1 MTNYM
6 RNVEKF
12 FYDNFEEDLE
22 VNDENYDILNHTLM
36 LMDMDDDDTANSI
49 IENNPKL
56 KRFFGHPDPEN
67 LFVIGES
74 EVSEWNTESESEF
87 DELLENEPPRKNPSE
102 RIFPDLQMTD
112 AYAQSSYTNPRTHP
126 SAYQE
131 EAYSRRPPFYADSR
145 DIPSFYDKKFKRSA
159 FVGSMSGN
167 MSGTVQT
174 QFGLSLNIDCSGNAE
189 RKVKLDQWLNELNLM
204 VQTNKE
210 KFDTPKK
217 VIILAEHKSTGVL
230 QNFIKRTTWNVD
242 DFSTSQMADVLAE
255 AVYANF
261 LGIDFRQSLVRED
274 EQITKKAQEKMS
286 KMTLCDI
293 CFLDSF
299 FCEYESAFHSLK
311 NRDDFIKFIELF
323 FHKIPY
329 VGSKCL
335 ERYRSEKT
343 IVLETS
349 LAYADR
355 LVREEISKICELTK
369 QQKRLKKFNK
379 NCCPGLVDDHSLE
392 FGCSISKTYKK
403 KKGFSKRKKKKS
415 YYKKSYSK
423 KRVRSKFQPR
433 KFFRKKTPGKE
444 KFCPKGKKSCRCWI
458 CSEQGHYANECPNRQ
473 AHQKQVNLFQEAI
486 SMGYHPIEDPYEGEH
501 HVYEFIEIEE
511 PPDTESET
519 SSDGSSSESSD
530 SE

>member
-12 FYDNFEEDLE
+12 FYDKFEDDLE
-22 VNDENYDILNHTLM
+22 VTDENYHILNHTLM
-36 LMDMDDDDTANSI
+36 LMDMENEDDANSI
-49 IENNPKL
+49 IENDPEL
-56 KRFFGHPDPEN
+56 KKFFGHPDPEN
-67 LFVIGES
+67 LFVLGDE

-87 DELLENEPPRKNPSE
+87 DELIQDEPPRKKPSE
-102 RIFPDLQMTD
+102 RIFPDQQMID

-126 SAYQE
+126 TAYQD
-131 EAYSRRPPFYADSR
+131 EAYSRRPNYYDSK

-167 MSGTVQT
+167 MSGSVQT
-174 QFGLSLNIDCSGNAE
+174 QFGLSLNIDCCGSAE
-189 RKVKLDQWLNELNLM
+189 RKIKLDQWLNELNLM

-242 DFSTSQMADVLAE
+242 EFSTSQMADILAE

-274 EQITKKAQEKMS
+274 EQIIKKAKEKMS

-311 NRDDFIKFIELF
+311 ERDDFVKFIELYF
-323 FHKIPY
+323 AKIPI
-329 VGSKCL
+329 VGSKSL
-335 ERYRSEKT
+335 ERYKSEKT
-343 IVLETS
+343 VVLETS
-349 LAYADR
+349 IAYADR
-355 LVREEISKICELTK
+355 ITREEISKVCEFSK

-379 NCCPGLVDDHSLE
+379 NCCAGLVEDQNLE
-392 FGCSISKTYKK
+392 FGCSISKSNRKKKSFSKK
-403 KKGFSKRKKKKS
+403 KKKK

-433 KFFRKKTPGKE
+433 KFFRKKPPGKE

-486 SMGYHPIEDPYEGEH
+486 QRGLYPIEDPYEGEH
-501 HVYEFIEIEE
+501 HVYEFIVKEE
-511 PPDTESET
+511 PPDTDSETT